1 MEYDKFKA
9 AVRHGKFGKN
19 GTVLATVLRQRMGPT
34 DISASC
40 KGKQYGSAT
49 ENERVLR
56 ERKPTAGSHGTRDS
70 RRAWITQTH
79 ADATTIMRRY
89 PRFVD
94 MNDAVS
100 KMCRLLFHTLYYT

>member
-56 ERKPTAGSHGTRDS
+56 ERKPTADNRQELLALMERDTAGGRGSRRPMLMLPRSCVGTR
-70 RRAWITQTH
+70 
-79 ADATTIMRRY
+79 
-89 PRFVD
+89 
-94 MNDAVS
+94 VS
-100 KMCRLLFHTLYYT
+100 WT